1 MDTYVLFAILSGAFA
16 ALSSVFAK
24 LFSNDATV
32 PAILRFLNLEHVAFA
47 EPVVRGLCFLLIF
60 ASNAIV
66 TPPSVLS
73 YPTAL
78 TFFTQMWTFFSRAL
92 ALSTSSTAPTI
103 INTVTNFVVAA
114 VSGFA
119 VFGEVGALGRWEW
132 WVGAGMM
139 VVGSVV
145 VGRDGVEDE
154 KEKDK
159 VSDAEDTLVADSAED
174 VESDEGADDNG
185 KTMGEGEPLLK

>member
-1 MDTYVLFAILSGAFA
+1 MNTYVLFAILSGAFA
-16 ALSSVFAK
+16 ALSSVSAK

-32 PAILRFLNLEHVAFA
+32 PAILRFFNLEHVAFA
-47 EPVVRGLCFLLIF
+47 EQVVRGLCFLLIF
-60 ASNAIV
+60 ASNAI
-66 TPPSVLS
+66 
-73 YPTAL
+73 
-78 TFFTQMWTFFSRAL
+78 MWTFFSRAL

-114 VSGFA
+114 VSGFV

-145 VGRDGVEDE
+145 VGRDGVEEE

-159 VSDAEDTLVADSAED
+159 LSDDAEDTSVAAADSAED
-174 VESDEGADDNG
+174 VEDDEGVDDSG
-185 KTMGEGEPLLK
+185 KTTGVREPLLS

>member
-60 ASNAIV
+60 ASNAI
-66 TPPSVLS
+66 
-73 YPTAL
+73 
-78 TFFTQMWTFFSRAL
+78 MWTFFSRAL